1 MYIGSVDS
9 SKLPYYFLTGTICW
23 LVSLFTAVFL
33 SDFQADVSS
42 SLKILLC
49 VVNNQAIR
57 TDRHTENEEQQEYCK
72 RNCLFCL
79 LQDTPVTQYIT
90 DADS

>member
-1 MYIGSVDS
+1 
-9 SKLPYYFLTGTICW
+9 LPSELT
-23 LVSLFTAVFL
+23 
-33 SDFQADVSS
+33 
-42 SLKILLC
+42 KI
-49 VVNNQAIR
+49 VHNQAIR